1 MDKYILGLAVFIC
14 GAVVMIFEL
23 VGSRMLGP
31 YFGTSIFVWTSLI
44 GVILGSLS
52 FGYYWGGKLAD
63 KKPSFRILS
72 LVIFAAGIFIGLSA
86 LTKDYLLIAL
96 QSYIP
101 DILLASVLASL
112 ALFLPASVFLGM
124 VSPYAAKL
132 KINSLDKSGSIIGNL
147 YALSTIGSIAGTFL
161 AGFYLIPNF
170 GTNKL
175 LLILPII
182 LAITSL
188 TLCFKK
194 DVKTRLLIF
203 VLIIGSGVMTTEQKP
218 YAQGKTDFLDID
230 TAYNRVWIYNSFD
243 FLTKRPIKL
252 MGINNESQ
260 SAMFLNSQELV
271 YEYTKYYHLIK
282 HFKPDFKKVLMIGAA
297 GYSYPKDFLTVYSEA
312 VIDVVEIDPKL
323 TELAQKYFELK
334 PNPRL
339 GIYHQDGRTYLNTVS
354 QKYDAILI
362 DAFGARCT
370 IPYQLTTQEALQ
382 KQYDSLN
389 DDGLVVLNIIS
400 AIEGEGGR
408 FLRAEYATYKMV
420 FPQVYLFPVNDKNNG
435 AKLQNIMLVALK
447 SEKQPDFANPDP
459 ILNQYLKHRWTKP
472 VELDTTIL
480 TDDFAPVEYY
490 IYKAIKT

>member
-218 YAQGKTDFLDID
+218 YA
-230 TAYNRVWIYNSFD
+230 
-243 FLTKRPIKL
+243 
-252 MGINNESQ
+252 
-260 SAMFLNSQELV
+260 
-271 YEYTKYYHLIK
+271 
-282 HFKPDFKKVLMIGAA
+282 
-297 GYSYPKDFLTVYSEA
+297 
-312 VIDVVEIDPKL
+312 
-323 TELAQKYFELK
+323 
-334 PNPRL
+334 
-339 GIYHQDGRTYLNTVS
+339 
-354 QKYDAILI
+354 
-362 DAFGARCT
+362 
-370 IPYQLTTQEALQ
+370 
-382 KQYDSLN
+382 
-389 DDGLVVLNIIS
+389 
-400 AIEGEGGR
+400 
-408 FLRAEYATYKMV
+408 
-420 FPQVYLFPVNDKNNG
+420 
-435 AKLQNIMLVALK
+435 
-447 SEKQPDFANPDP
+447 
-459 ILNQYLKHRWTKP
+459 
-472 VELDTTIL
+472 
-480 TDDFAPVEYY
+480 
-490 IYKAIKT
+490 